1 MPALSVSIDG
11 ALIATVCTDGYD
23 VLNVRASGTRIDDH
37 LADLDISGGSYPED
51 GNHTH
56 LIWANELQL
65 QPGQVVTVSFLEHA
79 LSSHSGQTID
89 ELFPDEE
96 LAADADFKP
105 TAEMFT
111 ELRAKS
117 KLRDK
122 FSFRL
127 ESSSG
132 NTFAGETAPDAHGF
146 GFSILWNSHHPERA
160 RVSLHSY
167 TLDGLE
173 SRNPMSNHF
182 EERLNFG
189 GSVRFELIA

>member
-1 MPALSVSIDG
+1 MPAFSVSIDG
-11 ALIATVCTDGYD
+11 AMLATVCTDGFD

-37 LADLDISGGSYPED
+37 LADLDISGGSYPEN

-56 LIWANELQL
+56 LIWVNDLQL
-65 QPGQVVTVSFLEHA
+65 HLGQVITVSFLDHA
-79 LSSHSGQTID
+79 SSSHTGKTID

-96 LAADADFKP
+96 PTTDTDFKP
-105 TAEMFT
+105 TAEIFT
-111 ELRAKS
+111 ELRK
-117 KLRDK
+117 KPMLRDK

-146 GFSILWNSHHPERA
+146 GFSILWNSYHPERA

-173 SRNPMSNHF
+173 SRGPMSNHF

-189 GSVRFELIA
+189 SSVRFELIA